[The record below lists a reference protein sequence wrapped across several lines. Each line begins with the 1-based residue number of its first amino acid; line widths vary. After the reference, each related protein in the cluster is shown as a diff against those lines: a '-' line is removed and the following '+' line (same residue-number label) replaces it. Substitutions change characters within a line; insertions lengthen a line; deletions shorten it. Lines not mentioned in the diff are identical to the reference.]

1 MDLMRHRDDMD
12 LVSDLAAAQISRP
25 HKLAKWALILI
36 GTALAIFVVWA
47 SMTSLPEVTKG
58 EGKVIPSR
66 QNQIVQHIRGG
77 IVTAILVKEGEIVKA
92 GQVLLRIQNRDG
104 KADYD
109 EKRSEYL
116 SLSARASRLE
126 AQAQG
131 RKKIKF
137 TRTVLRETPKFAAQ
151 QRNVFRTR
159 RLQVEAEIGVLR
171 QQLRQREQ
179 LLKEQ
184 RSMVASLTKRV
195 ASLSAEVA
203 RARPMVQRGA
213 VSRLEFLRLQRDLSD
228 ARGELRTESLKI
240 PRYQA
245 GIRESRQKVQDK
257 RNESRSKVLQ
267 ELTEVRSKMS
277 ELEQRMRQLYFEVS
291 RTEVRSPV
299 RGTIKQLR
307 ISTRGGVVKPGEPL
321 VEIVPLEDTLLI
333 EAKIRP
339 SDRAFLKIGQAAV
352 IKITAYDYAIYGG
365 LKGKVVSVSADTIE
379 ESNRPDDAF
388 YKVQVRTSRSFLEK
402 GGKRLPIIPGMTA
415 VVNIMTGTEKSVLD
429 YIMKPITK
437 SQSNNRAT
445 VEQ

>member
-1 MDLMRHRDDMD
+1 M
-12 LVSDLAAAQISRP
+12 AAAQIRAP
-25 HKLAKWALILI
+25 HKLARWVLILI
-36 GTALAIFVVWA
+36 GTGLGVFLIWA
-47 SMTSLPEVTKG
+47 SMTDLPEVTKG

-77 IVTAILVKEGEIVKA
+77 IVTEILVKEGDVVKS

-109 EKRSEYL
+109 EKRSEFL
-116 SLSARASRLE
+116 SLSARASLLE
-126 AQAQG
+126 AQEQG
-131 RKKIKF
+131 RKAIKF
-137 TRTVLRETPKFAAQ
+137 SRAVLREAPKFAAQ
-151 QRNVFRTR
+151 QRKVFRTR
-159 RLQVEAEIGVLR
+159 RLQVNAELGVLR

-184 RSMVASLTKRV
+184 RSLVASLTKRQ
-195 ASLSAEVA
+195 ASLSSEVA
-203 RARPMVQRGA
+203 RAQPMVRRGA

-228 ARGELRTESLKI
+228 ARGELRTETLKI

-245 GIRESRQKVQDK
+245 GIRESRQKLQDK

-277 ELEQRMRQLYFEVS
+277 ELEERMRQLYFEVS
-291 RTEVRSPV
+291 RTDVRSPV

-307 ISTRGGVVKPGEPL
+307 ISTKGGVVKPGEPL
-321 VEIVPLEDTLLI
+321 VEIVPLEDSLLI

-339 SDRAFLKIGQAAV
+339 SDRAFLKIGQEAL
-352 IKITAYDYAIYGG
+352 IKITAYDYGVYGG

-379 ESNRPDDAF
+379 ESNRPDEAF

-402 GGKRLPIIPGMTA
+402 DGKRLPIIPGMTA
-415 VVNIMTGTEKSVLD
+415 VVNIMTGAEKSVLD

-437 SQSNNRAT
+437 SQRANRAT

>member
-1 MDLMRHRDDMD
+1 MDPLRYREDVDLMP
-12 LVSDLAAAQISRP
+12 DLAAAQIRAP
-25 HKLAKWALILI
+25 HKLAKWVLIMV
-36 GTALAIFVVWA
+36 GFGLAVFVGWA
-47 SMTSLPEVTKG
+47 SMTDLPEVTKG
-58 EGKVIPSR
+58 DGKVIPSK

-77 IVTAILVKEGEIVKA
+77 IVTDILVKEGDVVKA

-109 EKRSEYL
+109 EKRSDFL

-131 RKKIKF
+131 RKKIRF
-137 TRTVLRETPKFAAQ
+137 SRAVLRGAPKFAAQ
-151 QRNVFRTR
+151 QRKVFRSR
-159 RLQVEAEIGVLR
+159 RVQVIAELGVLR

-184 RSMVASLTKRV
+184 RSLVASLTKRV
-195 ASLSAEVA
+195 ASLSAEVG
-203 RARPMVQRGA
+203 RAQPMVRRGA

-257 RNESRSKVLQ
+257 RNESRAKVLQ

-277 ELEQRMRQLYFEVS
+277 ELEERMRQLYFEVS
-291 RTEVRSPV
+291 RTDVRSPV

-307 ISTRGGVVKPGEPL
+307 ISTKGGVVKPGEPL
-321 VEIVPLEDTLLI
+321 VEIVPLEDSLLI

-339 SDRAFLKIGQAAV
+339 SDRAFLKIGQNAV
-352 IKITAYDYAIYGG
+352 IKITAYDYNIYGG

-379 ESNRPDDAF
+379 ESNRPDEAF

-402 GGKRLPIIPGMTA
+402 DGKRLPIIPGMTA
-415 VVNIMTGTEKSVLD
+415 VVNIMTGQEKSILD

-437 SQSNNRAT
+437 SQRANRAT